1 MLRYLQN
8 LRLNVL
14 VAGILAVFLV
24 AAAAL
29 AAVGFLSSAAADRS
43 LERLEG
49 LSVQQL
55 NEINRGA
62 FLINESRVSLSV
74 AAGYVRGG
82 QQAQA
87 NAQLEEVADI
97 LERAQGRFAAFESA
111 PKSQAGEEKAEPV
124 LRATTELLELVEEQR
139 TALVNGDAEDFELL
153 GQIILPTSNSFQESL
168 AAFVEH
174 TETAVNNEILGFQEQ
189 SSFYMLVEVIAIVV
203 ALILTALVFLG
214 MRALVI
220 APIGQAVQSL
230 RRIADADLTEEIP
243 HAGKNEIGQLFDGLE
258 EMQTSLGNIIL
269 GVRDSSNSIYVGA
282 TQIAAGNNDLS
293 SRTEQQA
300 ASLEETATS
309 MEELTATVKQNAD
322 NARQASGLANE
333 ASTTASRGGEV
344 VDQVITTMQGI
355 SESSRKIADITGMID
370 SIAFQ
375 TNILALNASV
385 EAARAGEQGRG
396 FAVVAGEVR
405 NLAGNSADAA
415 REIKQLIE
423 NSVTQVDA
431 GSALVSQAGETMKE
445 VVAAVRR
452 VTDIMDEIS
461 AASQEQSGGINQVS
475 QAVTQ
480 MDEVT
485 QQNAA
490 LVQEAAAAA
499 ASLEEQAR
507 QLEQA
512 VAIFRV
518 RQGQQADTGAQQQR
532 LQDYSEKSQHAR
544 DKDAAVKSAE
554 WGDDASSLHSGS
566 KKMEQKSES
575 SSRRDD
581 GAGAKARL
589 KAVGAEDEWTEF

>member
-1 MLRYLQN
+1 MLKFLQN

-14 VAGILAVFLV
+14 VGGILGVFLV
-24 AAAAL
+24 AVATL
-29 AAVGFLSSAAADRS
+29 ATTGFLSAGSAQRS
-43 LERLEG
+43 LERLEMI
-49 LSVQQL
+49 SVQQL
-55 NEINRGA
+55 NELNRGA

-87 NAQLEEVADI
+87 SAQLEEVADI
-97 LERAQGRFAAFESA
+97 LQRAQTRMTAFEQS
-111 PKSQAGEEKAEPV
+111 PKTEQGEEQAEPV
-124 LRATTELLELVEEQR
+124 LRAATELLELIEEQR

-153 GQIILPTSNSFQESL
+153 GEIILPTSNSFQSSVGS
-168 AAFVEH
+168 FVDH
-174 TETAVNNEILGFQEQ
+174 AETAVANEILAFDAQA
-189 SSFYMLVEVIAIVV
+189 SFYFIVEVVAIIA
-203 ALILTALVFLG
+203 ALLLTGLVFLG
-214 MRALVI
+214 MRTLVTSPI
-220 APIGQAVQSL
+220 AHAVQSL

-243 HAGKNEIGQLFDGLE
+243 HAGKNEIGQLFEGLE
-258 EMQTSLGNIIL
+258 EMQSSLSDIIL
-269 GVRDSSNSIYVGA
+269 GVRDSSNSIFVGA

-333 ASTTASRGGEV
+333 ASTTATRGGEV
-344 VDQVITTMQGI
+344 VDKVIVTMQGI

-423 NSVTQVDA
+423 SSVTQVDA

-518 RQGQQADTGAQQQR
+518 RQGQAATADQQR
-532 LQDYSEKSQHAR
+532 QRDYPRGKQERSAVAGKQPAQDQWDDDESTDQEDTPPRTEQAANGMRREDGNKAR
-544 DKDAAVKSAE
+544 
-554 WGDDASSLHSGS
+554 GS
-566 KKMEQKSES
+566 
-575 SSRRDD
+575 
-581 GAGAKARL
+581 RL